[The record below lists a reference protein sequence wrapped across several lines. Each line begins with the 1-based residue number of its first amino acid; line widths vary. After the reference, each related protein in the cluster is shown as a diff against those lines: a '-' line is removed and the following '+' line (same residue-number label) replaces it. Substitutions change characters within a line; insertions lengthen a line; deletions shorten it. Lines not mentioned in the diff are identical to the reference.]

1 MENKKKN
8 FFLYIWIKSNLLD
21 KKINTVLWL
30 MRLRIAISPPPLPRS
45 LHAVDPY
52 LIQHFKSHFFT
63 EKPIDNK
70 LYPVI

>member
-1 MENKKKN
+1 
-8 FFLYIWIKSNLLD
+8 
-21 KKINTVLWL
+21 
-30 MRLRIAISPPPLPRS
+30 MRLRIAISPPPLPPF

-52 LIQHFKSHFFT
+52 LIRHFKSDFFT

>member
-1 MENKKKN
+1 
-8 FFLYIWIKSNLLD
+8 
-21 KKINTVLWL
+21 
-30 MRLRIAISPPPLPRS
+30 MRLRIAISPPPFPRS